1 MQTEMVRSHEMTE
14 QMRQH
19 RAHMERRARLWGKK
33 PVVVNTIAVVLKAV
47 EEVKADPRDEND
59 KDQHVKRWRRH
70 KAQIDA
76 HPYRYVVARSAEL
89 GYSIEDMKSESRNRV
104 LTDVRHRIMCEVKI
118 LDPLISFP
126 HLGRLFNRD
135 HTTCLT
141 AIKRFTDNNRDI
153 ADGMA

>member
-47 EEVKADPRDEND
+47 EEVKADPRDENE

-70 KAQIDA
+70 KAQMA
-76 HPYRYVVARSAEL
+76 GHPYRYVVARSDEL
-89 GYSIEDMKSESRNRV
+89 GYSIEDMQSDDRNRV
-104 LTDVRHRIMCEVKI
+104 LADVRHRIMCEVKI
-118 LDPLISFP
+118 LDPSITFP
-126 HLGRLFNRD
+126 QLGKLFHRD
-135 HTTCLT
+135 YTTCLT
-141 AIKRFTDNNRDI
+141 AVKRFNEKHEDI

>member
-1 MQTEMVRSHEMTE
+1 MNVHVNPSHEMTE

-47 EEVKADPRDEND
+47 EEVKADPRDDND

-70 KAQIDA
+70 KAQMEG
-76 HPYRYVVARSAEL
+76 HPYRYVAARSAEL

-104 LTDVRHRIMCEVKI
+104 LTDVRHRIMCEVRI
-118 LDPLISFP
+118 LDPSISFP
-126 HLGRLFNRD
+126 ILGRLFNRD

-141 AIKRFTDNNRDI
+141 AIKRFTENNEDI
-153 ADGMA
+153 AHGMA